1 MTTSIQTHSR
11 AFPHCGSPCA
21 QAARARGH
29 YSSPCGRRLADP
41 HHPRKP
47 SPRRVQRALVA
58 SATIILWLTRAAAV
72 LALTGPCKVERGGAL
87 GRREDSAVA
96 ALELRGRGR
105 VDGRHGAAQEPPVDA
120 IFRVGGLSEQ
130 WVPCAHARN
139 DSACWGRSRCRA
151 TGGCGRARIYL
162 PVGQGLHRASL
173 ATVKSLYMSVKSPS
187 PLGVVSALAAASG
200 GGRSE
205 RLKSRFGR
213 HLTLHLGDIFAA
225 ERARICGHLRQKSA
239 VCRSRAS
246 PLEAGEFRAASQPGG

>member
-1 MTTSIQTHSR
+1 MG
-11 AFPHCGSPCA
+11 C
-21 QAARARGH
+21 
-29 YSSPCGRRLADP
+29 
-41 HHPRKP
+41 
-47 SPRRVQRALVA
+47 
-58 SATIILWLTRAAAV
+58 
-72 LALTGPCKVERGGAL
+72 GPCKVERGGAL
-87 GRREDSAVA
+87 GRGEESAAA

-162 PVGQGLHRASL
+162 PVGQCLHRASL

-187 PLGVVSALAAASG
+187 PLGVTSALAAASG

-213 HLTLHLGDIFAA
+213 HLTLHLGDIFVAGS
-225 ERARICGHLRQKSA
+225 ARICGHQRPYARLRKSG
-239 VCRSRAS
+239 RP
-246 PLEAGEFRAASQPGG
+246 PLEGVGLL